1 MLFENFDSHAT
12 HRTAASQSESRLTP
26 ESCLDPWHGF
36 QGLTPKPKT
45 QPSRELRNP
54 KPSPCRNSETQN
66 PGYPARNGQ
75 KFCRA
80 LRALLCN
87 GNLVL

>member
-1 MLFENFDSHAT
+1 MRLPYLWDLV
-12 HRTAASQSESRLTP
+12 SRH
-26 ESCLDPWHGF
+26 SIDPWHGF

-54 KPSPCRNSETQN
+54 KPSPRRNSETRN
-66 PGYPARNGQ
+66 PARNGQ
-75 KFCRA
+75 NFCRA